1 MQLSDK
7 IKKFSVEQA
16 IDYMNKN
23 PVKNLP
29 KLLDWADTFCKGEF
43 ENQRRAI
50 RKACMDPT
58 DAHYPMVQH
67 MLNDIDPEVLK
78 TSLVNFFIYG
88 NMIGWDQ
95 EDALREKYGCNI
107 PWAILMDPTSACNL
121 HCTGCWAAEYGNKLN
136 LSLEELDDIICQG
149 KDMGVYFYIYTGGE
163 PLVRKKDL
171 ITLCERHPDCE
182 FLSFT
187 NGTLIDEAF
196 ADEMLRVKNFI
207 PAISLEGDET
217 TTDSR
222 RGAGTYQKVMHAIE
236 LLHERKLI
244 YGISSCYTS
253 VNWDAI
259 SSREYFQKLIDLGCL
274 FIWYFHYMPVGNDAS
289 PDLLPTPEQRQAVLE
304 RIRHNRATMPLF
316 AMDSLSDRSFQNLT
330 PTVWL
335 DAAPAPMASTHSS
348 TSKARFTAAPP
359 FQNRQSNPIQTP
371 EWAQFAYF
379 NHYSRLCRKLQQK
392 VDRPRRSAA
401 AKKSRAPQLR
411 RTAFSVFRYF
421 LKKSKKRFFFGWLL
435 SSADWSN
442 CRSSS
447 FCSRVRRVG
456 VSTTTVTN

>member
-16 IDYMNKN
+16 IDYLNKN
-23 PVKNLP
+23 PVRNLP
-29 KLLDWADTFCKGEF
+29 KLLDWADTFCAGKF
-43 ENQRRAI
+43 EGQRRAI
-50 RKACMDPT
+50 RKACLDPT

-67 MLNDIDPEVLK
+67 ILNDIDPAVLK
-78 TSLVNFFIYG
+78 TTLVNFFIYG
-88 NMIGWDQ
+88 NIIGCERQDQ
-95 EDALREKYGCNI
+95 LRAQYQCNI

-136 LSLEELDDIICQG
+136 LSLDELDDIIRQG

-163 PLVRKKDL
+163 PLVRKKDI

-222 RGAGTYQKVMHAIE
+222 RGAGTYQKVLRAIE

-259 SSREYFQKLIDLGCL
+259 SSEAYFRQLIDLGCL

-289 PDLLPTPEQRQAVLE
+289 PELLPSPEQRRAVLE
-304 RIRHNRATMPLF
+304 RIRHNRSTMPLF
-316 AMDSLSDRSFQNLT
+316 AMDFQNDAQYVGGCIAGGRL
-330 PTVWL
+330 VLLSRFLGGCQIINSLL
-335 DAAPAPMASTHSS
+335 DIG
-348 TSKARFTAAPP
+348 
-359 FQNRQSNPIQTP
+359 RQS
-371 EWAQFAYF
+371 
-379 NHYSRLCRKLQQK
+379 C
-392 VDRPRRSAA
+392 
-401 AKKSRAPQLR
+401 
-411 RTAFSVFRYF
+411 
-421 LKKSKKRFFFGWLL
+421 
-435 SSADWSN
+435 
-442 CRSSS
+442 
-447 FCSRVRRVG
+447 
-456 VSTTTVTN
+456 